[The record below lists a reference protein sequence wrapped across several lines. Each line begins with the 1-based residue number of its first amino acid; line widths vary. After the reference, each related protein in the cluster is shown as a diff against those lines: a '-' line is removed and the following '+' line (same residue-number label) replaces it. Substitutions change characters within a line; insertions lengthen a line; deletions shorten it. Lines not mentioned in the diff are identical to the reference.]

1 MATAAHPA
9 KRVLLVD
16 DNFVT
21 RETMNL
27 ILAGAGYQ
35 VVTAANGQDAL
46 ERLRAHESPNLIL
59 LDLDM
64 PVMDGMTFCQR
75 RKQDGRLAAIPL
87 VLVSS
92 ADDLAEKA
100 SSVGADSYL
109 QKPVDSI
116 QLLDV
121 LQRCCGAI
129 HAAADHGAPGQGTSP
144 PAGQGRPQGSTS
156 S

>member
-1 MATAAHPA
+1 MITAAHPA

-21 RETMNL
+21 RETMSL
-27 ILAGAGYQ
+27 LLGGVGYQ

-46 ERLRAHESPNLIL
+46 ERLRAHAPPNLIL

-64 PVMDGMTFCQR
+64 PVMDGITFCQQ
-75 RKQDGRLAAIPL
+75 RKKDDRFAAIPL

-121 LQRCCGAI
+121 LRHCCGVTHTAT
-129 HAAADHGAPGQGTSP
+129 DQGAPGHVTSP
-144 PAGQGRPQGSTS
+144 PPGRGRPHRSTS

>member
-1 MATAAHPA
+1 MVTAAHPA

-21 RETMNL
+21 RETMSL
-27 ILAGAGYQ
+27 ILGGAGYQ
-35 VVTAANGQDAL
+35 VATAANGQDAL

-116 QLLDV
+116 LLLDV
-121 LQRCCGAI
+121 LQRCCGVN
-129 HAAADHGAPGQGTSP
+129 HTAADHGAPGQGTSP
-144 PAGQGRPQGSTS
+144 PPGQGRPQGSTS